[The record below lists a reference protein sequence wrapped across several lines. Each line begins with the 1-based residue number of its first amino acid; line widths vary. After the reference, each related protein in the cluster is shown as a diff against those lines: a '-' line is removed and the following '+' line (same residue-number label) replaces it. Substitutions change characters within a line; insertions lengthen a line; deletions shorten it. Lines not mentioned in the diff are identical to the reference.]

1 MKKILANIT
10 RLTITYS
17 KLLLMIMVLISN
29 ATIAN
34 ADDAYTY
41 LKCGTKYLQLSG
53 VYIKSNYNI
62 RTKKFLDTYT
72 IQKYGE
78 IWIDS
83 RSYTY
88 TTYPRYI
95 YLNRDTGEMSYS
107 RASDAKKYPCKK
119 IYFNELPRANDE
131 GKKF

>member
-17 KLLLMIMVLISN
+17 KFLLMVMVLSSSGT
-29 ATIAN
+29 AAK

-41 LKCGTKYLQLSG
+41 LKCGAKYLQLSG
-53 VYIKSNYNI
+53 YRIKSNYNI
-62 RTKKFLDTYT
+62 RTKKFLDSHKIT
-72 IQKYGE
+72 KYGE
-78 IWIDS
+78 TWITS
-83 RSYTY
+83 RSYTK
-88 TTYPRYI
+88 YPAYI

-107 RASDAKKYPCKK
+107 RASDSKKHSCEV
-119 IYFNELPRANDE
+119 IYYNELPRVNDE

>member
-17 KLLLMIMVLISN
+17 KFLLMLMFLSSSGT
-29 ATIAN
+29 AAK

-41 LKCGTKYLQLSG
+41 LKCGTQYLQLSG

-62 RTKKFLDTYT
+62 RTKKFLDSYR
-72 IQKYGE
+72 IKLYGE
-78 IWIDS
+78 KWIQAKAGYSTIW
-83 RSYTY
+83 
-88 TTYPRYI
+88 
-95 YLNRDTGEMSYS
+95 LNRDTGEMSYGRSSDS
-107 RASDAKKYPCKK
+107 RKYPCKV
-119 IYFNELPRANDE
+119 IYYNELPRVNDE